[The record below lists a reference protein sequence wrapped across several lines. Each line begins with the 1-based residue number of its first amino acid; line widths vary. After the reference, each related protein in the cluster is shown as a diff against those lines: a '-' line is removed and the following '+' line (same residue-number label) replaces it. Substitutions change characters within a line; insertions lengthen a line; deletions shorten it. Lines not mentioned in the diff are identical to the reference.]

1 MIKIINIFIIIKD
14 VFQRGFNVRFHKLQI
29 KQSTSTSRRNE
40 NDKRSPRLHEETKLV
55 FKANVNIKK
64 LV

>member
-40 NDKRSPRLHEETKLV
+40 ND
-55 FKANVNIKK
+55 
-64 LV
+64 